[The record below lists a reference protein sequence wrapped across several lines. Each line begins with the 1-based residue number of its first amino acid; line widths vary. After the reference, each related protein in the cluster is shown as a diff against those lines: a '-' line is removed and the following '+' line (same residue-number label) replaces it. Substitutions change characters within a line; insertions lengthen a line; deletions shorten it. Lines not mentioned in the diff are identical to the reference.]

1 MSSRYA
7 LGVFLKYPEP
17 GRVKTRLA
25 VALGAESSAEVYRAL
40 AEQVL
45 SQTGPLKRRYE
56 RTLFVTPEEGLDEFR
71 RWLPNERIVPQR
83 GDSLG
88 ERMAAAIG
96 TLLMSSDFAVVIGSD
111 IPDLDE
117 SHIISAFDVL
127 ASHDLVI
134 GPAEDG
140 GYYLV
145 GMKRLYRPLF
155 EGIAWSSPSVL
166 SETCAKAEALGLS
179 CRLLPE
185 LIDIDTVED
194 YRKWQSMQIIRMP
207 CRGD

>member
-1 MSSRYA
+1 VSSRYA

-145 GMKRLYRPLF
+145 GMKRLCGQLF
-155 EGIAWSSPSVL
+155 EGIAWSSSSVL
-166 SETCAKAEALGLS
+166 ANTCTKANMLELS
-179 CRLLPE
+179 YGLLPK
-185 LIDIDTVED
+185 LMDIDTAED
-194 YRKWQSMQIIRMP
+194 YREWQSTKVNRMP
-207 CRGD
+207 GRGD